1 MAWFAKKPRTRALT
15 AAGQRIV
22 PQTAVMVGS
31 RRNDWQRL
39 AWAYRTSVPEL
50 RFVGGFVATQLS
62 RVRWYIAEVGPEGHQ
77 PRPVTGKPP
86 EKDEKDGSPSE
97 VSLRTQRI
105 AMDALER
112 LDLNSR
118 GSSMAG
124 RAAENFEYAGE
135 CYLLGE
141 VNAVGVEEWSIR
153 SVSEVKV
160 SREGNVELVEPG
172 KAQGRPLDL
181 SRVEL
186 FRLWTPDPEY
196 LDWADAKI
204 TACLGVLE
212 EIVVYDRQA
221 RAAARSRIASGSL
234 LYVPEEL
241 SLTRPGSAPVD
252 VQAGV
257 EDDDDLFM
265 AELTAG
271 MLTPISSDEDPSAI
285 VPLVVRGPAMGP
297 EGRAMKDLIGTVQI
311 PREEVTDLIAKRDA
325 AVQKLAHGMD
335 FPPEIITGIGDVNHW
350 NSWIVSDA
358 TVRQHLEPRCEN
370 LADSITA
377 SYLRETCL
385 AQGCP
390 PEEVARL
397 CIWYDTTELS
407 QPADPM
413 GIAKDLWDRNA
424 ISNAALR
431 RAGGYEDDDA
441 PSAKESLIRTLSEGR
456 TYEASIPI
464 IFAMSD
470 IDLNDPKMREAIA
483 LAHWMADKQ
492 KPGQASIAPPGQDG
506 QVVIDRPSEA
516 QASPQKPV
524 PDDARA
530 SHSRT
535 APPGVAVA
543 ASAARDGQGRF
554 ATVEGKSRYKVDETL
569 CRQLAAV
576 DSRAIA
582 ELGGFIDAAIL
593 DIVRQAANRIRSG
606 ALRASAGTG
615 EREMF
620 RKDSDPVAIIA
631 AAGPGQQW
639 TVTDQQ
645 ALEGALD
652 RIQPRW
658 MAAVRS
664 AANRISGLL
673 RKLLGNPPRRDLL
686 DEFERRAAQA
696 WPRLAGHIQQTAI
709 GVLHGATPRPDP
721 DADEPVMP
729 RSVLAGALT
738 EVGGLPE
745 TSPGIGTDG
754 SPIGNQ
760 PATGLAA
767 GTLVQDEITDAGG
780 VELGRVWQWDGP
792 PREPFQ
798 PHYDLDGVHFV
809 DLDDPQLEVRPGD
822 EWVGSHYR
830 PGDHAHCACRVS
842 LLAAVP
848 REPGVHPDDATE
860 EIAQLRA
867 KHITQRGATK
877 V

>member
-77 PRPVTGKPP
+77 PRPITGKPP
-86 EKDEKDGSPSE
+86 EKDESPSE

-181 SRVEL
+181 GRVEL

-390 PEEVARL
+390 PEEVSRL

-431 RAGGYEDDDA
+431 HAGGYEDDAA
-441 PSAKESLIRTLSEGR
+441 PSAKEQLIRTLSEGR

-470 IDLNDPKMREAIA
+470 IDLNDPKMREALA
-483 LAHWMADKQ
+483 WAHWMADKQ
-492 KPGQASIAPPGQDG
+492 KPGQPATAPPGQDG

-524 PDDARA
+524 PADARA

-554 ATVEGKSRYKVDETL
+554 ATPDGKSRYKVDETL

-631 AAGPGQQW
+631 AAGPNQPW

-686 DEFERRAAQA
+686 DEFERRAAMA
-696 WPRLAGHIQQTAI
+696 WPRLAAHIQRAAVD
-709 GVLHGATPRPDP
+709 VLHGRRDRPDE
-721 DADEPVMP
+721 DEPVLP
-729 RSVLAGALT
+729 RSILAGALT
-738 EVGGLPE
+738 EVGGMPE
-745 TSPGIGTDG
+745 TSLGIGDNG
-754 SPIGNQ
+754 SPIGGQ
-760 PATGLAA
+760 PATGLSG
-767 GTLVQDEITDAGG
+767 GTLVHAEIVEAGG
-780 VELGRVWQWDGP
+780 VELGRIWEHDGAHD
-792 PREPFQ
+792 PF
-798 PHYDLDGVHFV
+798 PAHVDLDGTHFV
-809 DLDDPQLEVRPGD
+809 DWDDPQLAVQPGD
-822 EWVGSHYR
+822 EWIGTGHYS
-830 PGDHAHCACRVS
+830 PGDHVGCHCVTTPV
-842 LLAAVP
+842 LAVP
-848 REPGVHPDDATE
+848 REQGVNPMTASD
-860 EIAQLRA
+860 EIARLRA
-867 KHITQRGATK
+867 KHITDRGA
-877 V
+877 VRA